1 MANLLLGELERA
13 LAHEV
18 LEVGRVALHHEQH
31 VVHDVRAE
39 AALQRPQLHAHQ
51 LQVRSLLRVCTP
63 RAALVLYLLMYWPSY
78 LSTRPQTSRCALL
91 FINVRIF
98 LRNWCVCRSSHIVCI
113 VKYADRCQIV
123 RLINRPRKMFTYN
136 HSQLDNYDD
145 YTQYLHCK
153 WCMRFLK
160 KLSNTE
166 KATLWF
172 SEPLT
177 D

>member
-1 MANLLLGELERA
+1 MVNLLLGELERA

-91 FINVRIF
+91 FINVRIYF
-98 LRNWCVCRSSHIVCI
+98 CGIDVSAAVRTLFALLNTQTDA
-113 VKYADRCQIV
+113 KLYA
-123 RLINRPRKMFTYN
+123 
-136 HSQLDNYDD
+136 
-145 YTQYLHCK
+145 
-153 WCMRFLK
+153 
-160 KLSNTE
+160 
-166 KATLWF
+166 
-172 SEPLT
+172 
-177 D
+177 